1 VSHIEG
7 VDVGRAALE
16 EAVGEPTGGSAGVE
30 GPLSGGGDRE
40 AVEGGVELQST
51 AADEGRRRG
60 QDEDGFVGG
69 DEA

>member
-7 VDVGRAALE
+7 VDVGRATLE
-16 EAVGEPTGGSAGVE
+16 EAVGEPSRGGAGIE
-30 GPLSGGGDRE
+30 GPASGGGDRE
-40 AVEGGVELQST
+40 AAEGGVELQPA
-51 AADEGRRRG
+51 AADEGWRRG